1 MNWKKKKLYLRNEK
15 PSSTND
21 VIFLIIKLTFV
32 LNFSS
37 QDTGCSIVT
46 SCSTS
51 SSEWTW
57 SFTSAPRRTYR
68 PCLRTS
74 PGVAISCRPWAY
86 TETHYPSSG
95 EHLGPALQYF
105 SIQDVKY
112 FKWTLQLLRMNC
124 WCWWNC
130 WEKKREIKLE
140 VVF

>member
-15 PSSTND
+15 PSSND

-74 PGVAISCRPWAY
+74 RGVAISCRPWAY

-105 SIQDVKY
+105 SIQDVYTSNEPFNYCVWIVDVDETVGK
-112 FKWTLQLLRMNC
+112 
-124 WCWWNC
+124 
-130 WEKKREIKLE
+130 KKREIKLE